1 MTDAVTHHADSVTH
15 HAIPDAAD
23 KASNRRKRSA
33 RPTSAI
39 ERGAGRILPAFG
51 TKRTL
56 PRRPGRLSRW
66 SAGSFINHF
75 VPTIIARKRMAL
87 RVTAGVTCI
96 GATPKARRQAF
107 TVWIEDSLKGLLSD
121 LALPLW
127 KGMTFCS
134 VTCNWGKPLRV
145 TERASEA
152 IEHKVF
158 NRQFDRVQVFT
169 LIR

>member
-1 MTDAVTHHADSVTH
+1 VYRCYAKGADSRSP
-15 HAIPDAAD
+15 IWIAA
-23 KASNRRKRSA
+23 
-33 RPTSAI
+33 
-39 ERGAGRILPAFG
+39 
-51 TKRTL
+51 
-56 PRRPGRLSRW
+56 
-66 SAGSFINHF
+66 
-75 VPTIIARKRMAL
+75 
-87 RVTAGVTCI
+87 
-96 GATPKARRQAF
+96 
-107 TVWIEDSLKGLLSD
+107 SLKGLLSD

-152 IEHKVF
+152 IEHKVL